1 MPGHTAHSKPGVPLH
16 ACECEAPAHPNW
28 ERRSNEEWLRP
39 FVPHGLADFTYSLT
53 RRWEGHIQWVARYF
67 PKDPDKHPLS
77 GEVPQ
82 KYRAKSMTPS
92 PRLTE
97 HSAFRAALDFL
108 WGRHKLW
115 HPECTVPTIVKE
127 AMAANNCCISRGGVS
142 PACEVAI
149 DALRAT
155 GLANSI
161 ERGPR
166 QTPCGLGA
174 FHQVP
179 INRDGN
185 CVSTAAAVGIES
197 HTQTHQ

>member
-115 HPECTVPTIVKE
+115 HPECTVPTIVQE
-127 AMAANNCCISRGGVS
+127 AMAANNCCTSRAGVLQHARCQWMHYEQQAWQIALRGAQGKLPEAWGPSTRSPSIGMEIVS
-142 PACEVAI
+142 P
-149 DALRAT
+149 LQQL
-155 GLANSI
+155 LA
-161 ERGPR
+161 
-166 QTPCGLGA
+166 
-174 FHQVP
+174 
-179 INRDGN
+179 
-185 CVSTAAAVGIES
+185 
-197 HTQTHQ
+197 